1 MAIAPVNNTIQNTQN
16 ITFQGE
22 KKSSTNEKLLKAT
35 VAAAAIGGLGVAAHK
50 GKWVEKAMKWLSE
63 SKLMTNN
70 IYPNY
75 EKKDNLH
82 FMAMIGVLSIVL
94 KDGLG
99 CYLYVKQSLNNK
111 EIPDD
116 KRKFVAALD
125 LANGGLMIATQILAF
140 FTIQNKTVQ
149 KKLFN
154 SLFGKKFTRTATK
167 ATKAKLQKMNDKFKN
182 MTGEEFYKGHDEY
195 KNGISKAFGYLI
207 TLAASSIF
215 AKRVVVPFIATP
227 LADKTKA
234 WMSRNDKPEQVHK
247 DTENHYNKN
256 KIDDNDKTEF
266 KGATVETEQQKEVKS
281 SNLLEIAKQKSNV

>member
-1 MAIAPVNNTIQNTQN
+1 MAITPVNNTIQTNAQN
-16 ITFQGE
+16 INFQGE
-22 KKSSTNEKLLKAT
+22 KKSSTNEKLLKAG
-35 VAAAAIGGLGVAAHK
+35 VATAAVVGLGVAAHK

-63 SKLMTNN
+63 SKLMTNK

-154 SLFGKKFTRTATK
+154 GLFGKKFTRTATK
-167 ATKAKLQKMNDKFKN
+167 ATQAKLKKLGGKFEN
-182 MTGEEFYKGHDEY
+182 MTGEEFYKGHDQY
-195 KNGISKAFGYLI
+195 KNGISTAFGYLI

-234 WMSRNDKPEQVHK
+234 WMCRNDKPEQVHK
-247 DTENHYNKN
+247 DTENSYNSN
-256 KIDDNDKTEF
+256 KIEVDEKPEF
-266 KGATVETEQQKEVKS
+266 KGTAVETQQEIKS
-281 SNLLEIAKQKSNV
+281 SNLLEIAKQKANS

>member
-1 MAIAPVNNTIQNTQN
+1 MAITPVNNAIQNTQN

-22 KKSSTNEKLLKAT
+22 KKSSTNEKLLKAGLVTAAT
-35 VAAAAIGGLGVAAHK
+35 VGLGVAAHK

-63 SKLMTNN
+63 SKLMTNK

-149 KKLFN
+149 KKLFD
-154 SLFGKKFTRTATK
+154 SIFGKKFTRTATK
-167 ATKAKLQKMNDKFKN
+167 ATQAKLKKLDDKFKN
-182 MTGEEFYKGHDEY
+182 MTGTEFYKGHDEY

-247 DTENHYNKN
+247 DTENTYNKN

-281 SNLLEIAKQKSNV
+281 SNLLEIAKQKSNA

>member
-1 MAIAPVNNTIQNTQN
+1 MAITPVNNTIQNNQN
-16 ITFQGE
+16 VAFQGE
-22 KKSSTNEKLLKAT
+22 KKSSTNEKLLKAG
-35 VAAAAIGGLGVAAHK
+35 VATAAVVGLGVAAHK
-50 GKWVEKAMKWLSE
+50 GKWIEKSLKWLSE
-63 SKLMTNN
+63 SSLLKNK

-82 FMAMIGVLSIVL
+82 FMAMIGVLSIIL

-149 KKLFN
+149 KNLFN
-154 SLFGKKFTRTATK
+154 SLFGKKFTRTAAK
-167 ATKAKLQKMNDKFKN
+167 ATQAKLKKINDKFAN
-182 MTGEEFYKGHDEY
+182 MTGDEFHKGHEDY
-195 KNGISKAFGYLI
+195 KKGISTAFGYLI

-234 WMSRNDKPEQVHK
+234 WMCRNDKPQAVNK
-247 DTENHYNKN
+247 DTENTYNSNTLDVN
-256 KIDDNDKTEF
+256 KEPEF
-266 KGATVETEQQKEVKS
+266 KGTVTDTEQTQQKS
-281 SNLLEIAKQKSNV
+281 SNLLELAKTKAEK

>member
-1 MAIAPVNNTIQNTQN
+1 MAITPVNNTIQTNNSN
-16 ITFQGE
+16 INFQGE

-50 GKWVEKAMKWLSE
+50 GKWVEKGLKWLSE
-63 SKLMTNN
+63 SGMMTKK

-82 FMAMIGVLSIVL
+82 FMAMIGVLSIIL

-149 KKLFN
+149 KRLFDG
-154 SLFGKKFTRTATK
+154 LFGKKFTRTATK
-167 ATKAKLQKMNDKFKN
+167 ATQAKLKKLGGQFEK
-182 MTGEEFYKGHDEY
+182 MTGEEFYKGHDQY
-195 KNGISKAFGYLI
+195 KDGVSKAFGYLI

-234 WMSRNDKPEQVHK
+234 WMCRNDKPEQTHK
-247 DTENHYNKN
+247 DTVNSYNENKVTN
-256 KIDDNDKTEF
+256 DDKPEF
-266 KGATVETEQQKEVKS
+266 KGANSTPEKLS
-281 SNLLEIAKQKSNV
+281 SNLLENAKLKAEK